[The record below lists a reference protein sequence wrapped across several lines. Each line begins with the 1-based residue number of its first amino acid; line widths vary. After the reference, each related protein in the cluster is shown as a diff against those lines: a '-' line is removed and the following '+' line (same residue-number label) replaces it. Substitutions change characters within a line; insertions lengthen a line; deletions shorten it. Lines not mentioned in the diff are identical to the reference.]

1 MKSKLLDY
9 YKALRKKFGPQR
21 WWPAETSFEM
31 MVGAILTQNVAWA
44 NVERAIVNLK
54 AMNLLSPEALDEV
67 DAATLAMAIKPA
79 GFFRVKAKRLKN
91 FIAWYVQAGDL
102 TTRGTAALRE
112 ELLAI
117 KGVGPETADSILLY
131 GLGRPSFVVDQYT
144 YRVLT
149 RHHLA
154 PEETTYDEM
163 KDLLESSVPKDVALY
178 NDFHAQI
185 VRVGKE
191 FCRARPLCEKCPL
204 KRYLP

>member
-1 MKSKLLDY
+1 MPARLIDY
-9 YKALRKKFGPQR
+9 YKALRKKFGPQK
-21 WWPAETSFEM
+21 WWPAETTFEM

-54 AMNLLSPEALDEV
+54 SMGLLSPEAI
-67 DAATLAMAIKPA
+67 DACDAGTLAMAIKPA
-79 GFFRVKAKRLKN
+79 GFFRVKSKRLKN
-91 FIAWYVQAGDL
+91 YVAWFVRAGDL
-102 TTRGTAALRE
+102 STRSTSALRE
-112 ELLAI
+112 ELLEI

-131 GLGRPSFVVDQYT
+131 GLGRPSFVIDQYT

-149 RHHLA
+149 RHHFIS
-154 PEETTYDEM
+154 EETTYDEM
-163 KDLLESSVPKDVALY
+163 KELFESQLPKDVPLY

-191 FCRARPLCEKCPL
+191 YCRTKPLCETCPL

>member
-1 MKSKLLDY
+1 MKPKLLDY
-9 YKALRKKFGPQR
+9 YKALKKRFGPQK

-44 NVERAIVNLK
+44 NVERAILNLK
-54 AMNLLSPEALDEV
+54 AMNLLSPEALDGI
-67 DAATLAMAIKPA
+67 DAETLAMTIKPA

-91 FIAWYVQAGDL
+91 FVAWYVRAGDL
-102 TTRGTAALRE
+102 TTRDTAALRE
-112 ELLAI
+112 ELLEI
-117 KGVGPETADSILLY
+117 NGVGPETADSILLY
-131 GLGRPSFVVDQYT
+131 GLGRLSFVVDQYT

-154 PEETTYDEM
+154 PEESTYDEM
-163 KDLLESSVPKDVALY
+163 KELFESQIPKDVPLY

-191 FCRARPLCEKCPL
+191 FCRAKPRCETCPL